1 MPQFFDD
8 PSDYKKM
15 TEVTYLSADTN
26 HIRYRMIMRYFFVQ
40 HERMRDFIYPEDI
53 FAFMQEQS
61 ILNYTEEH
69 LTQDLKQLVKWK
81 NIAESYEVK
90 NPRTIEEFNR
100 RNSRYQIL
108 PISVEIE
115 RMMMRLENQGERFKG
130 SLDVR
135 SFEKLH
141 RVLAEFI
148 EAELDE
154 QQLMDTW
161 QELVSRFT
169 TVKEAT
175 SDYMAYLSSEDA
187 DFTSERGKLLEFKEK
202 FIRYLR
208 DFILGSHQMA
218 AKIRELLTQKNQVH
232 KRLIQLSTLPE
243 FSPRLEADIQ
253 TPEQKLFETQ
263 ELFQSVHDWFIDR
276 PIQLSEYSLLNQR
289 TDEMIRKIT
298 RAIRDLGEER
308 AQRSSR
314 KKDYLHMAKWF
325 HECPTLSE
333 AHQLS
338 ATVFG
343 VENSRHY
350 WTQEVDSSDIYSD
363 IWQLEPSVYY
373 LKGRVREYKEST
385 KSTSFTMKQ
394 SEKDALTQEYQAQ
407 QEKMQALLKTYLIDG
422 EIQPSKHSLIPQE
435 IRRTFLKWFAQGIL
449 SNGGLFTN
457 EFGERLELKR
467 LDGSFD
473 LISNDG
479 RLRIEDF
486 KFVMK

>member
-253 TPEQKLFETQ
+253 TSEQKLFETQ

-298 RAIRDLGEER
+298 RAIRDLGGR
-308 AQRSSR
+308 AST
-314 KKDYLHMAKWF
+314 
-325 HECPTLSE
+325 TL
-333 AHQLS
+333 
-338 ATVFG
+338 
-343 VENSRHY
+343 
-350 WTQEVDSSDIYSD
+350 
-363 IWQLEPSVYY
+363 
-373 LKGRVREYKEST
+373 K
-385 KSTSFTMKQ
+385 
-394 SEKDALTQEYQAQ
+394 SEKR
-407 QEKMQALLKTYLIDG
+407 LLAYG
-422 EIQPSKHSLIPQE
+422 EMVP
-435 IRRTFLKWFAQGIL
+435 
-449 SNGGLFTN
+449 
-457 EFGERLELKR
+457 
-467 LDGSFD
+467 
-473 LISNDG
+473 
-479 RLRIEDF
+479 
-486 KFVMK
+486 